1 MESSAKSGVSPVP
14 ITLPAEHAER
24 RTPTSPSGLSLTVK
38 GIVGEYRLEA
48 QSIDH
53 AGPIVYLMDR
63 IMTVESNLAQQR
75 LQDQQFWTQMD
86 QTTIDTV

>member
-1 MESSAKSGVSPVP
+1 MP
-14 ITLPAEHAER
+14 
-24 RTPTSPSGLSLTVK
+24 TPPSGLSLTVK

-53 AGPIVYLMDR
+53 AGPIVHLMDR

-75 LQDQQFWTQMD
+75 LQDQQFQN
-86 QTTIDTV
+86 QQLPVVPHKAVAEVSE